1 MCLRERPNIFLRNKQ
16 GFFYSMHHQN
26 NIFCSFSFRPKQHY
40 IHHMLNALF
49 YNKILNYKDNIIK
62 VILNLCL
69 NIVCTLI
76 FIKNCLN
83 FFLLF
88 VILVSFTLW
97 ASAIS
102 LHHYITLFICISL
115 ISSLSEYYF
124 FLIWNILGTSKWVQE
139 RRIE

>member
-1 MCLRERPNIFLRNKQ
+1 MCLRERPNIFLRNKE

-83 FFLLF
+83 FF
-88 VILVSFTLW
+88 S
-97 ASAIS
+97 
-102 LHHYITLFICISL
+102 FICNTCFIHPL
-115 ISSLSEYYF
+115 GFCYF
-124 FLIWNILGTSKWVQE
+124 FAPLYYTLHLHFSNLITV
-139 RRIE
+139 